1 MKANRNDILEIFGK
15 QQETHMPTEIIHSFR
30 QTTPHPGTF
39 GLNPLTIAAV
49 IALAMLHFIGAIML
63 ERSQAGP
70 AIEISA
76 LAAMND
82 DVKCSTEMERRERS
96 LPYD

>member
-1 MKANRNDILEIFGK
+1 
-15 QQETHMPTEIIHSFR
+15 MPTEIIPSFSKIASHSR
-30 QTTPHPGTF
+30 AYD
-39 GLNPLTIAAV
+39 LNPLAIAAAV
-49 IALAMLHFIGAIML
+49 ALAMLHFTSVIML

-82 DVKCSTEMERRERS
+82 DVKCSAEMERQERS